1 MKLQAK
7 SSRELL
13 KVLQKSSKCV
23 AVKNTISILDH
34 VLLTENAEG
43 EFLFTSSN
51 GDAQLTLAA
60 PITMI
65 DGKLTQSIALPVG
78 LITPFLST
86 LPDCAITMTLDI
98 CMNTLLLEYCT
109 GKEGNVKEGKVSLTY
124 KEGYAFP
131 LLRTVSDK
139 VTHIVLPRTKFET
152 IVANATD
159 FAPRND
165 LRPILES
172 LCIDI
177 ADDLSDLTFAA
188 TNAQLLF
195 RMVYSNNP
203 ERGGSNFFVSGEP
216 SRMLVSSRYFRI
228 FSVFDDCE
236 TIDIESDDR
245 TIRFSSGSMELLC
258 KATEGRYPNYKAVIP
273 ASSPYFISFDKK
285 EMLGVLKRVGLFSDK
300 NSNKVI
306 LKKDGLFL
314 DIKTQDIDYSIAAE
328 DQVILT
334 DAQCEDG
341 FGIGFNLSMLTSC
354 IEAIDSDE
362 IRMQLIDS
370 SHAALMMAHVPAPDT
385 ITLCMPVLF
394 ND

>member
-1 MKLQAK
+1 MKLQAR

-13 KVLQKSSKCV
+13 KVLQKSSECV

-51 GDAQLTLAA
+51 GDAQLTIAA

-65 DGKLTQSIALPVG
+65 DDKLKQPIALPVG

-86 LPDCAITMTLDI
+86 LPDCAITMTLDSSTH
-98 CMNTLLLEYCT
+98 TLLLEYCT

-124 KEGYAFP
+124 QEGDAFP

-139 VTHIVLPRTKFET
+139 VTHIVLPRTKFES

-165 LRPILES
+165 LRPILAS

-177 ADDLSDLTFAA
+177 ADDLSDITFAA

-195 RMVYSNNP
+195 RMVYSNDP

-216 SRMLVSSRYFRI
+216 TRMLVNSCYFRI
-228 FSVFDDCE
+228 LSVFDDCE

-245 TIRFSSGSMELLC
+245 TIRFSSGGMELLC
-258 KATEGRYPNYKAVIP
+258 KATEGRYPNYKSVIP
-273 ASSPYFISFDKK
+273 ANCPYFISFDKK

-300 NSNKVI
+300 SSNKVI

-314 DIKTQDIDYSIAAE
+314 DVKTQDIDYSVAAE

-341 FGIGFNLSMLTSC
+341 FDIGFNLSRLTSC
-354 IEAIDSDE
+354 IKAIDGDE

>member
-23 AVKNTISILDH
+23 SVKNTISILDH

-43 EFLFTSSN
+43 EFCFTSSN

-65 DGKLTQSIALPVG
+65 DGTLKQPIALPIG

-86 LPDCAITMTLDI
+86 LPDSVLTITLDDSTH
-98 CMNTLLLEYCT
+98 TLLLEYCT
-109 GKEGNVKEGKVSLTY
+109 GEADNVKNGKVSLTY
-124 KEGYAFP
+124 QEGDAFP
-131 LLRTVSDK
+131 LLKSVSNK
-139 VTHIVLPRTKFET
+139 VTHIVLPRAKFKT

-159 FAPRND
+159 FAPRNE
-165 LRPILES
+165 LRTILES

-177 ADDLSDLTFAA
+177 AEDWSDLTFAA
-188 TNAQLLF
+188 TNGQLLF
-195 RMVYSNNP
+195 RMVYSNDP

-216 SRMLVSSRYFRI
+216 TRMLVNSCYFRI
-228 FSVFDDCE
+228 LSVFEDCE

-245 TIRFSSGSMELLC
+245 TIRFSSGGMELLC
-258 KATEGRYPNYKAVIP
+258 KANEGRYPNYKSVIP
-273 ASSPYFISFDKK
+273 ANCPYFISFDKK
-285 EMLGVLKRVGLFSDK
+285 EMLGVLKRVGIFRDK
-300 NSNKVI
+300 GSNKVI

-314 DIKTQDIDYSIAAE
+314 NIKTQDIDLSIAAE

-341 FGIGFNLSMLTSC
+341 FGIGFNLPILTSC

-370 SHAALMMAHVPAPDT
+370 SHAALMMAYVPAPDT

>member
-1 MKLQAK
+1 MKLQAR

-34 VLLTENAEG
+34 VLLTENADG

-51 GDAQLTLAA
+51 GDAQLTIAA

-65 DGKLTQSIALPVG
+65 DGKLKQPIALPVG

-86 LPDCAITMTLDI
+86 LPDCAITMTLDSSTH
-98 CMNTLLLEYCT
+98 TLLLEYCT

-124 KEGYAFP
+124 QEGDAFP

-139 VTHIVLPRTKFET
+139 VTHIVLPRTKFES

-165 LRPILES
+165 LRPILAS

-177 ADDLSDLTFAA
+177 ADDLSDITFAA

-195 RMVYSNNP
+195 RMVYSNDP

-216 SRMLVSSRYFRI
+216 TRMLVNSCYFRI
-228 FSVFDDCE
+228 LSVFDDCE

-245 TIRFSSGSMELLC
+245 TIRFSSGGMELLC

-273 ASSPYFISFDKK
+273 ANCPYFICFDKK
-285 EMLGVLKRVGLFSDK
+285 EMLGVLKRVGLFRDK
-300 NSNKVI
+300 SSNKVI

-314 DIKTQDIDYSIAAE
+314 DIKTQDIDYSVAAE

-341 FGIGFNLSMLTSC
+341 FGIGFNLPMLTSC
-354 IEAIDSDE
+354 IEAIDGDE

>member
-34 VLLTENAEG
+34 VLLTENDEG

-65 DGKLTQSIALPVG
+65 DGKLMQPIALPVG

-86 LPDCAITMTLDI
+86 LPDCVITMTLD
-98 CMNTLLLEYCT
+98 NSTHTLLLEYCT

-124 KEGYAFP
+124 QEGDAFP

-165 LRPILES
+165 LHPILES

-203 ERGGSNFFVSGEP
+203 ERGGSKFFVSGKP

-300 NSNKVI
+300 SSNKVI
-306 LKKDGLFL
+306 LKKDGMFL
-314 DIKTQDIDYSIAAE
+314 DVKAQDIDYSVAAE
-328 DQVILT
+328 DRVILT
-334 DAQCEDG
+334 DSQCEDG

-370 SHAALMMAHVPAPDT
+370 SHAALMMANVPAPDT